1 MFYSCIPVVC
11 LEPSMLDTTSLE
23 SRTWGSQESN
33 PSTCC
38 MRPPL
43 LIARLTL
50 GLTGFKVNAPLCFL
64 HQVILLLVSS
74 LHLKTCILALF
85 LEWEAGS

>member
-1 MFYSCIPVVC
+1 MFYSCIPLAC
-11 LEPSMLDTTSLE
+11 LEPSTLDTTSLE
-23 SRTWGSQESN
+23 YRTWGSQESN

-38 MRPPL
+38 MCPL

-50 GLTGFKVNAPLCFL
+50 GLTGFKVNAPLYFL
-64 HQVILLLVSS
+64 HQFILLLVSS